1 MKCIL
6 SKHRVAKNIAKNRR
20 QDAVGLGF
28 SRETAVSVHW
38 SALHHAR
45 QFDLRLS
52 SPVDPPP
59 DPFELTQAEET

>member
-1 MKCIL
+1 ML
-6 SKHRVAKNIAKNRR
+6 LDLV
-20 QDAVGLGF
+20 F

-52 SPVDPPP
+52 SPVDPPTPTP